1 MSRLSFGC
9 GNGKGN
15 GNGGLGLRVR
25 WGFDHVPLYSVDMAT
40 FKDFAGVARAPFLL
54 LPITLVA
61 AGGAASLFDGHFS
74 WSRTLL
80 ALVGLVALHMA
91 VNILNEWSDMRTG
104 IDLATERTPFSGGSG
119 TLPQGGMSL
128 SSALAF
134 GLTCAALGL
143 AVGVY
148 LVSAVGWPLVPIMV
162 IGAISVLV
170 YTDVLARM
178 GIGELAAGL
187 GLGGLPVLGTAL
199 VQDATVGP
207 AAWAAALPATFM
219 TFNLLLLNEF
229 PDEVADREGG
239 RRNLVIL
246 FGRRTAALIYAAAAL
261 ATPAVIVIAVVVG
274 ALPAVCLVAA
284 LPSLLLAKPLG
295 WVAGDTGRPVPVP
308 ALGANVVWNLTTNTV
323 LAITLVVAAVMS

>member
-1 MSRLSFGC
+1 MD
-9 GNGKGN
+9 ND
-15 GNGGLGLRVR
+15 RVR
-25 WGFDHVPLYSVDMAT
+25 LYSVDMAT

-54 LPITLVA
+54 LSFTLVA
-61 AGGAASLFDGHFS
+61 AGSTAGLYDGHFS

-119 TLPQGGMSL
+119 TLPRGGMSL

-134 GLTCAALGL
+134 GLTCAACGL
-143 AVGVY
+143 AVGGY
-148 LVSAVGWPLVPIMV
+148 LVSEVGWPLVPIMV
-162 IGAISVLV
+162 IGAISVLA
-170 YTDVLARM
+170 YTEVLARM
-178 GIGELAAGL
+178 GVGEVAAGL

-199 VQDATVGP
+199 VQDGTVGP

-229 PDEVADREGG
+229 PDEEADRDGG

-261 ATPAVIVIAVVVG
+261 ATPAVIVIAVGIG
-274 ALPAVCLVAA
+274 ALPAACLVAV
-284 LPSLLLAKPLG
+284 LPSLLLAKPLR
-295 WVAGDTGRPVPVP
+295 WVAGDTEQPVPIP
-308 ALGANVVWNLTTNTV
+308 ALGANVVWNLATSTV
-323 LAITLVVAAVMS
+323 LAVALVIAAVLS